1 MSIAEILILSVGL
14 AMDACAISVCKGL
27 SVRRVMLRH
36 ALCVGLYFGISQGLM
51 PLIGYLLGTNFASLI
66 VSVDHWIAF
75 SLLSVL
81 GLNMIKESFE
91 EAECQNPSFSVK
103 VMLPMAIATSI
114 DALAIGISFAFLN
127 VAVIPAVC
135 SIAIITFALSV
146 AGIYVGNIFGAKYK
160 SKAEMVGGLVLVC
173 MGIKILFEHLGIL

>member
-1 MSIAEILILSVGL
+1 
-14 AMDACAISVCKGL
+14 
-27 SVRRVMLRH
+27 
-36 ALCVGLYFGISQGLM
+36 M
-51 PLIGYLLGTNFASLI
+51 P
-66 VSVDHWIAF
+66 
-75 SLLSVL
+75 
-81 GLNMIKESFE
+81 
-91 EAECQNPSFSVK
+91 NPSFSVK